1 MRFLAAAIG
10 GTHDTHKLH
19 RLRTHPGNQGRKA
32 RAFHDGCNVL
42 PTLMAR
48 CRPRLGAKH
57 PEQTASV
64 APKAWSSGS
73 PCNLKFEFLIKAW
86 RVAAMRPGGAL
97 GADAGEWASSPRRDA
112 AAAVSPRR

>member
-1 MRFLAAAIG
+1 MYIPINPCHKTATSMTNLSEVLAAAIG

-32 RAFHDGCNVL
+32 RAFYDGCNDL

-64 APKAWSSGS
+64 AAKSLNRSGS
-73 PCNLKFEFLIKAW
+73 P
-86 RVAAMRPGGAL
+86 
-97 GADAGEWASSPRRDA
+97 
-112 AAAVSPRR
+112 